1 MNISIFLNFMKL
13 SDLDGSKHNDGKQI
27 IEIPFHCDN

>member
-13 SDLDGSKHNDGKQI
+13 SDLNGSKHNDRKQI
-27 IEIPFHCDN
+27 IGIPFHCDN